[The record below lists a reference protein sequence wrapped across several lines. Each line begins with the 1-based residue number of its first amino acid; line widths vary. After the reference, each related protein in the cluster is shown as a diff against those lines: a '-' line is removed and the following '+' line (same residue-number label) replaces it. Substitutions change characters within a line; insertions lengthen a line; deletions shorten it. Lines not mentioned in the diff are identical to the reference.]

1 MRLLLLLLLSF
12 IICDIKVYSQSEI
25 NVHVDIPGTL
35 HEKLPE
41 RDNCYIAALKISG
54 SLNEEDLKVV
64 SDWGSDNKK
73 KFDLDLSEAGINTI
87 AYQTFAGSY
96 LRKIILPN
104 TITEIEREAFFKCS
118 YLEYVDFSLCS
129 NLTKIG
135 IKAFAGCS
143 NLILVDLGQCVAL
156 KDLQGSQ
163 QFDGCLS
170 LRSFILPPNIE
181 VMFTY
186 WFGLFCDNISFL
198 EIPSSVKKMII
209 EKDGIKNATFKMHTK
224 PELNI
229 WSYPPYGP
237 LFRVPKGT
245 KLSWDN
251 SGISV
256 NEYSSK
262 HYNFKLHY
270 NDEGGVVRI
279 GNRIYKSG
287 ENIEIEDWSLFYF
300 YVEPKLGYHVKSTK
314 NIHRTGYKTYSFYN
328 FNFDQ
333 EASLEFEKDAPVYLN
348 VNYSEGGSVR
358 VDNKLISSGVS
369 LQVDAFRDI
378 KVDIIPSDGYL
389 LEKVRVKNTNIT
401 INDVKNNTLI
411 IPALLSSDKEL
422 NIQFRE
428 NVYTINCFYEDSQ
441 GIVKINDNVVKNGSA
456 INVIAST
463 NVQLSI
469 VPNQGYHLK
478 KVTVGGVDK
487 TSEVR
492 NNQLTITSIS
502 KNQEISILFEK
513 DAPVSY
519 IVKVSYNEGGTVKVN
534 NNKVDN
540 GTSTTVT
547 ASTNV
552 QLSIVPN
559 SGYHLKSVTVG
570 GVDKTS
576 EVRNNQLTI
585 TSISKNQEISILFEK
600 DASINYTV
608 KVSYNEGGKIKVNN
622 NFVDNGTITTV
633 TVPADVQ
640 LSVVPDKG
648 YHLKQ
653 IVVGGVDKT
662 NEVKENQ
669 LFFYSISENLEV
681 SVAFEKDVPTSYTLS
696 INRSGSGGYVK
707 VNGQNVGDET
717 ISIPASGV
725 ILTFVP
731 DETHP
736 EYKYRVHRVTLNGK
750 DITDQIK
757 DNSYTILSP
766 SENLSLYVDFKE
778 IPIYRF
784 TIEQKNGEGGLVKI
798 GDEVL
803 NSFSYSSYIYEGEF
817 LIIQFLENKYFE
829 LDKVFLE
836 DDDISD
842 QVENGFLKM
851 KLTSYYNSHITINYK
866 PKKYTLLLTDIQ
878 HIEQIS
884 KGWESLPLQKNIQ
897 IDAGSGLPL
906 WIRANE
912 FYAIV
917 KVLLDGEIVYQ
928 VADLKLA
935 DNYAQI
941 EHIDMN
947 KDKELT
953 IILKLKE
960 VRVLEVDVKEPG
972 TLSSYLSEENIKL
985 ATDLYVQGNI
995 DQRDFVIMNQMESL
1009 SDLKIRADINKYMDY
1024 PANEIPKKAFY
1035 NNKTIRSITIPA
1047 SLESIGTQ
1055 AFYGSVLNEF
1065 TSFDTYMR
1073 LKSIGEEAFKDCKYL
1088 TDMYY
1093 CADIKVI
1100 EKGTFENCLNLKQMS
1115 SQNVIEIKESA
1126 FRNCKNLTFYLDG
1139 SLERIGDYAF
1149 ENVHEVN
1156 DNGYYFENPQLSYI
1170 GKNAL
1175 KGCQNESFN
1184 FKAYMNLNEL
1194 PSFEGCSKLTS
1205 ITLPKNVKQIPV
1217 GIFTGCTSLAYVYM
1231 SENIEY
1237 IAENAFSDCNSLYY
1251 LYIPVSKTPEV
1262 FNNSFSDLNYQLTKL
1277 AVPAD
1282 YLPFYKNHPVW
1293 GNFSVIEPIGQASTY
1308 PVEIILSEG
1317 GSLKFRINKDDYWQ
1331 DVNSSYYGTFD
1342 SASRIEF
1349 FVSPSEGY
1357 SIESVYLNGENIT
1370 ESLNDN
1376 NGFVI
1381 PYLLEN
1387 TSISVKFKKD
1397 DVTSIDSV
1405 NADRCI
1411 YSIGSNQLIL
1421 QGFKVGSL
1429 IHVYE
1434 TSGRL
1439 IFRSEVQNNEEKI
1452 ELPNKGIYF
1461 IRIGSEN
1468 IKIAL

>member
-1 MRLLLLLLLSF
+1 MYQLPRIYISFILRNRYAFTFLQNCFPAVTGKIPYYITYGLLLSF

-513 DAPVSY
+513 DA
-519 IVKVSYNEGGTVKVN
+519 
-534 NNKVDN
+534 
-540 GTSTTVT
+540 
-547 ASTNV
+547 
-552 QLSIVPN
+552 
-559 SGYHLKSVTVG
+559 
-570 GVDKTS
+570 
-576 EVRNNQLTI
+576 
-585 TSISKNQEISILFEK
+585 
-600 DASINYTV
+600 SINYTV

-960 VRVLEVDVKEPG
+960 VRALEVDVKEPG

>member
-143 NLILVDLGQCVAL
+143 NLILVDLSQCVAL

-229 WSYPPYGP
+229 WSCPPYGP

-478 KVTVGGVDK
+478 K
-487 TSEVR
+487 
-492 NNQLTITSIS
+492 
-502 KNQEISILFEK
+502 
-513 DAPVSY
+513 
-519 IVKVSYNEGGTVKVN
+519 
-534 NNKVDN
+534 
-540 GTSTTVT
+540 
-547 ASTNV
+547 
-552 QLSIVPN
+552 
-559 SGYHLKSVTVG
+559 VTVG

-960 VRVLEVDVKEPG
+960 VRALEVDVKEPG

>member
-1 MRLLLLLLLSF
+1 M
-12 IICDIKVYSQSEI
+12 
-25 NVHVDIPGTL
+25 PGRVMGISPELKTL
-35 HEKLPE
+35 HKIFPVVDFTIYKEYNGLIRYESTGTYSHKVTVICFDLIQTKSSAPIAFISEDESFYTVKSVNVTKDGDIYKHQIEVTYDGEKLEQKSYKETSTITVRQEGNDKYEDETITFQVKITQNIVFWAKVLPYDYSKGTVSCEIGEKLPPG
-41 RDNCYIAALKISG
+41 YIIDSDTSG
-54 SLNEEDLKVV
+54 SLFTFTPQKGYRVSDVKINGESLGSIQSYKVTNDKNYLIEVFFEPLSETKKCKVV
-64 SDWGSDNKK
+64 
-73 KFDLDLSEAGINTI
+73 LSVENEG
-87 AYQTFAGSY
+87 G
-96 LRKIILPN
+96 
-104 TITEIEREAFFKCS
+104 TITPEGEQ
-118 YLEYVDFSLCS
+118 
-129 NLTKIG
+129 
-135 IKAFAGCS
+135 
-143 NLILVDLGQCVAL
+143 LVDYRGSIKFNVTLKDGYAL
-156 KDLQGSQ
+156 KKY
-163 QFDGCLS
+163 
-170 LRSFILPPNIE
+170 R
-181 VMFTY
+181 
-186 WFGLFCDNISFL
+186 
-198 EIPSSVKKMII
+198 VK
-209 EKDGIKNATFKMHTK
+209 
-224 PELNI
+224 
-229 WSYPPYGP
+229 
-237 LFRVPKGT
+237 
-245 KLSWDN
+245 N
-251 SGISV
+251 SES
-256 NEYSSK
+256 
-262 HYNFKLHY
+262 
-270 NDEGGVVRI
+270 D
-279 GNRIYKSG
+279 
-287 ENIEIEDWSLFYF
+287 
-300 YVEPKLGYHVKSTK
+300 
-314 NIHRTGYKTYSFYN
+314 KTYSLN
-328 FNFDQ
+328 
-333 EASLEFEKDAPVYLN
+333 EGYLN
-348 VNYSEGGSVR
+348 YEATISNICSNTTIQFWFNKWHKLHWNYNEDEGSIRVNFKDGKKQKNGEYIRVTEDSKYKIYIMPSKGYKIKSVKLGDVDITKKVENDVYELSSTPITSDEKFSVAFENEKVVNY
-358 VDNKLISSGVS
+358 
-369 LQVDAFRDI
+369 
-378 KVDIIPSDGYL
+378 
-389 LEKVRVKNTNIT
+389 T
-401 INDVKNNTLI
+401 
-411 IPALLSSDKEL
+411 
-422 NIQFRE
+422 
-428 NVYTINCFYEDSQ
+428 
-441 GIVKINDNVVKNGSA
+441 
-456 INVIAST
+456 
-463 NVQLSI
+463 
-469 VPNQGYHLK
+469 
-478 KVTVGGVDK
+478 
-487 TSEVR
+487 
-492 NNQLTITSIS
+492 
-502 KNQEISILFEK
+502 
-513 DAPVSY
+513 
-519 IVKVSYNEGGTVKVN
+519 VKVSYNEGGTVKVN

-559 SGYHLKSVTVG
+559 LGYHLKSVTVG

-960 VRVLEVDVKEPG
+960 VRALEVDVKEPG

-1126 FRNCKNLTFYLDG
+1126 F
-1139 SLERIGDYAF
+1139 
-1149 ENVHEVN
+1149 
-1156 DNGYYFENPQLSYI
+1156 
-1170 GKNAL
+1170 
-1175 KGCQNESFN
+1175 
-1184 FKAYMNLNEL
+1184 
-1194 PSFEGCSKLTS
+1194 S
-1205 ITLPKNVKQIPV
+1205 IS
-1217 GIFTGCTSLAYVYM
+1217 TSLAYVYM

>member
-1 MRLLLLLLLSF
+1 M
-12 IICDIKVYSQSEI
+12 
-25 NVHVDIPGTL
+25 PGRVMGISPELKTL
-35 HEKLPE
+35 HKIFPVVDFTIYKEYNGLIRYESTGTYSHKVTVICFDLIQTKSSAPIAFISEDESFYTVKSVNVTKDGDIYKHQIEVTYDGEKLEQKSYKETSTITVRQEGNDKYEDETITFQVKITQNIVFWAKVLPYDYSKGTVSCEIGEKLPPG
-41 RDNCYIAALKISG
+41 YIIDSDTSG
-54 SLNEEDLKVV
+54 SLFTFTPQKGYRVSDVKINGESLGSIQSYKVTNDKNYLIEVFFEPLSETKKCKVV
-64 SDWGSDNKK
+64 
-73 KFDLDLSEAGINTI
+73 LSVENEG
-87 AYQTFAGSY
+87 G
-96 LRKIILPN
+96 
-104 TITEIEREAFFKCS
+104 TITPEGEQ
-118 YLEYVDFSLCS
+118 
-129 NLTKIG
+129 
-135 IKAFAGCS
+135 
-143 NLILVDLGQCVAL
+143 LVDYRGSIKFNVTLKDGYAL
-156 KDLQGSQ
+156 KKY
-163 QFDGCLS
+163 
-170 LRSFILPPNIE
+170 R
-181 VMFTY
+181 
-186 WFGLFCDNISFL
+186 
-198 EIPSSVKKMII
+198 VK
-209 EKDGIKNATFKMHTK
+209 
-224 PELNI
+224 
-229 WSYPPYGP
+229 
-237 LFRVPKGT
+237 
-245 KLSWDN
+245 N
-251 SGISV
+251 SES
-256 NEYSSK
+256 
-262 HYNFKLHY
+262 
-270 NDEGGVVRI
+270 D
-279 GNRIYKSG
+279 
-287 ENIEIEDWSLFYF
+287 
-300 YVEPKLGYHVKSTK
+300 
-314 NIHRTGYKTYSFYN
+314 KTYSLN
-328 FNFDQ
+328 
-333 EASLEFEKDAPVYLN
+333 EGYLN
-348 VNYSEGGSVR
+348 YEATISNICSNTTIQFWFNKWHKLHWNYNEDEGSIRVNFKDGKKQKNGEYIRVTEDSKYKIYIMPSKGYKIKSVKLGDVDITKKVENDVYELSSTPITSDEKFSVAFENEKVVNY
-358 VDNKLISSGVS
+358 
-369 LQVDAFRDI
+369 
-378 KVDIIPSDGYL
+378 
-389 LEKVRVKNTNIT
+389 T
-401 INDVKNNTLI
+401 
-411 IPALLSSDKEL
+411 
-422 NIQFRE
+422 
-428 NVYTINCFYEDSQ
+428 
-441 GIVKINDNVVKNGSA
+441 
-456 INVIAST
+456 
-463 NVQLSI
+463 
-469 VPNQGYHLK
+469 
-478 KVTVGGVDK
+478 
-487 TSEVR
+487 
-492 NNQLTITSIS
+492 
-502 KNQEISILFEK
+502 
-513 DAPVSY
+513 
-519 IVKVSYNEGGTVKVN
+519 VKVSYNEGGTVKVN

-559 SGYHLKSVTVG
+559 LGYHLKSVTVG

-960 VRVLEVDVKEPG
+960 VRALEVDVKEPG

>member
-513 DAPVSY
+513 DA
-519 IVKVSYNEGGTVKVN
+519 
-534 NNKVDN
+534 
-540 GTSTTVT
+540 
-547 ASTNV
+547 
-552 QLSIVPN
+552 
-559 SGYHLKSVTVG
+559 
-570 GVDKTS
+570 
-576 EVRNNQLTI
+576 
-585 TSISKNQEISILFEK
+585 
-600 DASINYTV
+600 SINYTV

-960 VRVLEVDVKEPG
+960 VRALEVDVKEPG

>member
-1 MRLLLLLLLSF
+1 MPS
-12 IICDIKVYSQSEI
+12 KVMGISPELK
-25 NVHVDIPGTL
+25 TL
-35 HEKLPE
+35 HKIFPVVDFTIYKEYNGFMRFESTGTYSHKFTVICFDLIQTKSSAPITFISEDESLYTVKSVQVTKDGDIYKHQIEVTYDGEKLEQKSYKETSTITVRQEGNDKYEGETITFQVKITQNILFWAKVLPYDYSKGTVSCEIGEKLPPG
-41 RDNCYIAALKISG
+41 YIIDSDTSG
-54 SLNEEDLKVV
+54 SLFTFTP
-64 SDWGSDNKK
+64 KK
-73 KFDLDLSEAGINTI
+73 G
-87 AYQTFAGSY
+87 Y
-96 LRKIILPN
+96 
-104 TITEIEREAFFKCS
+104 
-118 YLEYVDFSLCS
+118 
-129 NLTKIG
+129 
-135 IKAFAGCS
+135 
-143 NLILVDLGQCVAL
+143 CVADV
-156 KDLQGSQ
+156 KINGESQGAITSYRVTN
-163 QFDGCLS
+163 DKNYL
-170 LRSFILPPNIE
+170 IE
-181 VMFTY
+181 VF
-186 WFGLFCDNISFL
+186 F
-198 EIPSSVKKMII
+198 EPSSVAKSVKVTLSVENEGGVITPKGEQFI
-209 EKDGIKNATFKMHTK
+209 DYGGSIKFNVTLKDGYAFKKYRIKNSESDKTHSIPAGY
-224 PELNI
+224 LNYESTI
-229 WSYPPYGP
+229 SNICSNTTIQFW
-237 LFRVPKGT
+237 FNKWH
-245 KLSWDN
+245 KLYWDY
-251 SGISV
+251 
-256 NEYSSK
+256 NEGEGAIK
-262 HYNFKLHY
+262 VNFKNGNKQKNGEYIEVTEDSEYLIY
-270 NDEGGVVRI
+270 IMPSEGYKIKSVKLGDVDITKKVENDVYKLPSTPIMSDTKFSVTFEKETIAKYIVKVFYDEGGVVKVN
-279 GNRIYKSG
+279 NRLIADGS
-287 ENIEIEDWSLFYF
+287 
-300 YVEPKLGYHVKSTK
+300 ST
-314 NIHRTGYKTYSFYN
+314 
-328 FNFDQ
+328 
-333 EASLEFEKDAPVYLN
+333 
-348 VNYSEGGSVR
+348 SV
-358 VDNKLISSGVS
+358 
-369 LQVDAFRDI
+369 
-378 KVDIIPSDGYL
+378 
-389 LEKVRVKNTNIT
+389 T
-401 INDVKNNTLI
+401 
-411 IPALLSSDKEL
+411 
-422 NIQFRE
+422 
-428 NVYTINCFYEDSQ
+428 
-441 GIVKINDNVVKNGSA
+441 
-456 INVIAST
+456 AST
-463 NVQLSI
+463 DVRLSI

-478 KVTVGGVDK
+478 SVTIGWIDK
-487 TSEVR
+487 TSEVIS
-492 NNQLTITSIS
+492 NQLTISSIS

-653 IVVGGVDKT
+653 IMVGSVDKT

-681 SVAFEKDVPTSYTLS
+681 SVAFEKDVPTSYFLT
-696 INRSGSGGYVK
+696 IFYKDRAGTVK
-707 VNGQNVGDET
+707 VNGVEASHGQGIP
-717 ISIPASGV
+717 ISASSTEFIFLPAEGYRLKKA
-725 ILTFVP
+725 ILYYQVM
-731 DETHP
+731 EVS
-736 EYKYRVHRVTLNGK
+736 YQ
-750 DITDQIK
+750 DITEQIK
-757 DNSYTILSP
+757 NNRYTLLS
-766 SENLSLYVDFKE
+766 STSDLRLDVEFE
-778 IPIYRF
+778 QIPFFSFQI
-784 TIEQKNGEGGLVKI
+784 EGGAGLIKI
-798 GDEVL
+798 DNEIVLSNYYSYMEDGSSTIIQILDSKYSEIDEVL
-803 NSFSYSSYIYEGEF
+803 LNEKNITSKI
-817 LIIQFLENKYFE
+817 N
-829 LDKVFLE
+829 
-836 DDDISD
+836 
-842 QVENGFLKM
+842 NGFLKIESIESDT
-851 KLTSYYNSHITINYK
+851 KLNFKWKSKQYILS
-866 PKKYTLLLTDIQ
+866 LTDIQ
-878 HIEQIS
+878 NIEKIYLE
-884 KGWESLPLQKNIQ
+884 WDELPVQKNIQ
-897 IDAGSGLPL
+897 VAARKGFPL
-906 WIRANE
+906 TIYSNK
-912 FYAIV
+912 FYSIL
-917 KVLLDGEIVYQ
+917 KVLLDGESVYE
-928 VADLKLA
+928 ADPEHA
-935 DNYAQI
+935 IYYAKI
-941 EHIDMN
+941 ISMDMD

-953 IILKLKE
+953 VILKLE
-960 VRVLEVDVKEPG
+960 EERSLTLDVKEPG
-972 TLSSYLSEENIKL
+972 TLSSYLSEEDIKL
-985 ATDLYVQGNI
+985 VTNLHLQGNI
-995 DQRDFVIMNQMESL
+995 DQRDFVVMNQMESL
-1009 SDLKIRADINKYMDY
+1009 SDLDITATVNKYIDY

-1035 NNKTIRSITIPA
+1035 NNKTIRSIAIPA
-1047 SLESIGTQ
+1047 SIESVGAQ

-1065 TSFDTYMR
+1065 TSTGIGMQ

-1093 CADIKVI
+1093 CDDIKVI
-1100 EKGTFENCLNLKQMS
+1100 EKGTFENCSNLKQMS

-1205 ITLPKNVKQIPV
+1205 ITLPQNVKQIPV
-1217 GIFTGCTSLAYVYM
+1217 GIFEGCTSLAYVYM

-1293 GNFSVIEPIGQASTY
+1293 GKFSVIEPIGQASTY
-1308 PVEIILSEG
+1308 PVEIFLSEG
-1317 GSLKFRINKDDYWQ
+1317 GSMKFRVNKDEYWQ
-1331 DVNSSYYGTFD
+1331 DFNSSYYGTFD

-1387 TSISVKFKKD
+1387 TSISVKFKKK

-1405 NADRCI
+1405 NADRYI

>member
-1 MRLLLLLLLSF
+1 MKSRMICFLLLIIFLCVTERVVGNENSGTFSVKVVYNEEGGLLKINDTYLKSGESISVESLSNVAIFVTPKEGYCGSFSDSSVQPNIPVSEFGADNFNPYNTGPMVFLFKKLSTNIIFYYKFCKLHEIIVEVLDESGMNKVNSIDLDGWKKLYAIDEYKCMVREDLKYLKFNVKNNGSCLKQVLFDNIDLTSQIDGDKLEPKKAPKDRIKVVFGKKDGFYYVKDGNTSDQPGHVTVNGEYLPLLVSSSDQLNINFFPKNGYMLKSCSVNDIDVTDKVVENKLNIPNVSEDILLKYSF
-12 IICDIKVYSQSEI
+12 DKPISFRVEFDEGGEVWVNNKKVTDSRYNISVATGTDIKV
-25 NVHVDIPGTL
+25 
-35 HEKLPE
+35 
-41 RDNCYIAALKISG
+41 
-54 SLNEEDLKVV
+54 
-64 SDWGSDNKK
+64 
-73 KFDLDLSEAGINTI
+73 
-87 AYQTFAGSY
+87 
-96 LRKIILPN
+96 KIIP
-104 TITEIEREAFFKCS
+104 
-118 YLEYVDFSLCS
+118 DFGYC
-129 NLTKIG
+129 
-135 IKAFAGCS
+135 
-143 NLILVDLGQCVAL
+143 L
-156 KDLQGSQ
+156 KS
-163 QFDGCLS
+163 
-170 LRSFILPPNIE
+170 IE
-181 VMFTY
+181 VNGIDKT
-186 WFGLFCDNISFL
+186 SF
-198 EIPSSVKKMII
+198 V
-209 EKDGIKNATFKMHTK
+209 
-224 PELNI
+224 
-229 WSYPPYGP
+229 
-237 LFRVPKGT
+237 
-245 KLSWDN
+245 
-251 SGISV
+251 
-256 NEYSSK
+256 
-262 HYNFKLHY
+262 
-270 NDEGGVVRI
+270 
-279 GNRIYKSG
+279 
-287 ENIEIEDWSLFYF
+287 
-300 YVEPKLGYHVKSTK
+300 
-314 NIHRTGYKTYSFYN
+314 
-328 FNFDQ
+328 Q
-333 EASLEFEKDAPVYLN
+333 
-348 VNYSEGGSVR
+348 
-358 VDNKLISSGVS
+358 
-369 LQVDAFRDI
+369 
-378 KVDIIPSDGYL
+378 
-389 LEKVRVKNTNIT
+389 
-401 INDVKNNTLI
+401 
-411 IPALLSSDKEL
+411 DKEL
-422 NIQFRE
+422 TIHSEDYNWWSGKIYVSFEKEMYSVQVDYNDGGWIRM
-428 NVYTINCFYEDSQ
+428 NNKTINSGFT
-441 GIVKINDNVVKNGSA
+441 
-456 INVIAST
+456 T
-463 NVQLSI
+463 NIDAFTYILLDI
-469 VPNQGYHLK
+469 YPNQGYHLK
-478 KVTVGGVDK
+478 NVTVGGVDK
-487 TSEVR
+487 TNEVSD
-492 NNQLTITSIS
+492 NQLDISSIS
-502 KNQEISILFEK
+502 KDQKISIVFEK
-513 DAPVSY
+513 DVPVNY
-519 IVKVSYNEGGTVKVN
+519 TVRVSYNNGGTIKINDKLVS
-534 NNKVDN
+534 D
-540 GTSTTVT
+540 GTSTTVA

-608 KVSYNEGGKIKVNN
+608 KVSYYEGGKIKVNN

-725 ILTFVP
+725 ILIFVL

-866 PKKYTLLLTDIQ
+866 PKKYTLSLTDIQ

-960 VRVLEVDVKEPG
+960 VRALEVDVKEPG

-1035 NNKTIRSITIPA
+1035 NNKTIHSITIPA

-1055 AFYGSVLNEF
+1055 AFYGSVLNKF

-1139 SLERIGDYAF
+1139 SLEKIGDYAF
-1149 ENVHEVN
+1149 ENVHEVK

-1184 FKAYMNLNEL
+1184 FKTYMNLNEL

-1293 GNFSVIEPIGQASTY
+1293 GKFSVIEPIGQASTY

-1331 DVNSSYYGTFD
+1331 DVNSSYLWD
-1342 SASRIEF
+1342 I
-1349 FVSPSEGY
+1349 
-1357 SIESVYLNGENIT
+1357 
-1370 ESLNDN
+1370 
-1376 NGFVI
+1376 
-1381 PYLLEN
+1381 
-1387 TSISVKFKKD
+1387 
-1397 DVTSIDSV
+1397 
-1405 NADRCI
+1405 
-1411 YSIGSNQLIL
+1411 
-1421 QGFKVGSL
+1421 
-1429 IHVYE
+1429 
-1434 TSGRL
+1434 
-1439 IFRSEVQNNEEKI
+1439 
-1452 ELPNKGIYF
+1452 
-1461 IRIGSEN
+1461 
-1468 IKIAL
+1468 

>member
-1 MRLLLLLLLSF
+1 M
-12 IICDIKVYSQSEI
+12 
-25 NVHVDIPGTL
+25 PGRVMGISPELKTL
-35 HEKLPE
+35 HKIFPVVDFTIYKEYNGLIRYESTGTYSHKVTVICFDLIQTKSSAPIAFISEDESFYTVKSVNVTKDGDIYKHQIEVTYDGEKLEQKSYKETSTITVRQEGNDKYEDETITFQVKITQNIVFWAKVLPYDYSKGTVSCEIGEKLPPG
-41 RDNCYIAALKISG
+41 YIIDSDTSG
-54 SLNEEDLKVV
+54 SLFTFTPQKGYRVSDVKINGESLGSIQSYKVTNDKNYLIEVFFEPLSETKKCKVV
-64 SDWGSDNKK
+64 
-73 KFDLDLSEAGINTI
+73 LSVENEG
-87 AYQTFAGSY
+87 G
-96 LRKIILPN
+96 
-104 TITEIEREAFFKCS
+104 TITPEGEQ
-118 YLEYVDFSLCS
+118 
-129 NLTKIG
+129 
-135 IKAFAGCS
+135 
-143 NLILVDLGQCVAL
+143 LVDYRGSIKFNVTLKDGYAL
-156 KDLQGSQ
+156 KKY
-163 QFDGCLS
+163 
-170 LRSFILPPNIE
+170 R
-181 VMFTY
+181 
-186 WFGLFCDNISFL
+186 
-198 EIPSSVKKMII
+198 VK
-209 EKDGIKNATFKMHTK
+209 
-224 PELNI
+224 
-229 WSYPPYGP
+229 
-237 LFRVPKGT
+237 
-245 KLSWDN
+245 N
-251 SGISV
+251 SES
-256 NEYSSK
+256 
-262 HYNFKLHY
+262 
-270 NDEGGVVRI
+270 D
-279 GNRIYKSG
+279 
-287 ENIEIEDWSLFYF
+287 
-300 YVEPKLGYHVKSTK
+300 
-314 NIHRTGYKTYSFYN
+314 KTYSLN
-328 FNFDQ
+328 
-333 EASLEFEKDAPVYLN
+333 EGYLN
-348 VNYSEGGSVR
+348 YEATISNICSNTTIQFWFNKWHKLHWNYNEDEGSIRVNFKDGKKQKNGEYIRVTEDSKYKIYIMPSKGYKIKSVKLGDVDITKKVENDVYELSSTPITSDEKFSVAFENEKVVNY
-358 VDNKLISSGVS
+358 
-369 LQVDAFRDI
+369 
-378 KVDIIPSDGYL
+378 
-389 LEKVRVKNTNIT
+389 T
-401 INDVKNNTLI
+401 
-411 IPALLSSDKEL
+411 
-422 NIQFRE
+422 
-428 NVYTINCFYEDSQ
+428 
-441 GIVKINDNVVKNGSA
+441 
-456 INVIAST
+456 
-463 NVQLSI
+463 
-469 VPNQGYHLK
+469 
-478 KVTVGGVDK
+478 
-487 TSEVR
+487 
-492 NNQLTITSIS
+492 
-502 KNQEISILFEK
+502 
-513 DAPVSY
+513 
-519 IVKVSYNEGGTVKVN
+519 VKVSYNEGGTVKVN

-559 SGYHLKSVTVG
+559 SGYHLKNVTVG

-960 VRVLEVDVKEPG
+960 VRALEVDVKEPG

>member
-1 MRLLLLLLLSF
+1 M
-12 IICDIKVYSQSEI
+12 
-25 NVHVDIPGTL
+25 
-35 HEKLPE
+35 
-41 RDNCYIAALKISG
+41 
-54 SLNEEDLKVV
+54 
-64 SDWGSDNKK
+64 
-73 KFDLDLSEAGINTI
+73 
-87 AYQTFAGSY
+87 
-96 LRKIILPN
+96 
-104 TITEIEREAFFKCS
+104 
-118 YLEYVDFSLCS
+118 
-129 NLTKIG
+129 
-135 IKAFAGCS
+135 
-143 NLILVDLGQCVAL
+143 
-156 KDLQGSQ
+156 
-163 QFDGCLS
+163 
-170 LRSFILPPNIE
+170 
-181 VMFTY
+181 
-186 WFGLFCDNISFL
+186 
-198 EIPSSVKKMII
+198 
-209 EKDGIKNATFKMHTK
+209 
-224 PELNI
+224 
-229 WSYPPYGP
+229 
-237 LFRVPKGT
+237 
-245 KLSWDN
+245 
-251 SGISV
+251 
-256 NEYSSK
+256 
-262 HYNFKLHY
+262 
-270 NDEGGVVRI
+270 
-279 GNRIYKSG
+279 
-287 ENIEIEDWSLFYF
+287 
-300 YVEPKLGYHVKSTK
+300 
-314 NIHRTGYKTYSFYN
+314 
-328 FNFDQ
+328 
-333 EASLEFEKDAPVYLN
+333 
-348 VNYSEGGSVR
+348 
-358 VDNKLISSGVS
+358 
-369 LQVDAFRDI
+369 
-378 KVDIIPSDGYL
+378 
-389 LEKVRVKNTNIT
+389 
-401 INDVKNNTLI
+401 
-411 IPALLSSDKEL
+411 
-422 NIQFRE
+422 
-428 NVYTINCFYEDSQ
+428 
-441 GIVKINDNVVKNGSA
+441 
-456 INVIAST
+456 
-463 NVQLSI
+463 
-469 VPNQGYHLK
+469 
-478 KVTVGGVDK
+478 
-487 TSEVR
+487 
-492 NNQLTITSIS
+492 
-502 KNQEISILFEK
+502 
-513 DAPVSY
+513 
-519 IVKVSYNEGGTVKVN
+519 KVSYNEGGTVKVN

-960 VRVLEVDVKEPG
+960 VRALEVDVKEPG